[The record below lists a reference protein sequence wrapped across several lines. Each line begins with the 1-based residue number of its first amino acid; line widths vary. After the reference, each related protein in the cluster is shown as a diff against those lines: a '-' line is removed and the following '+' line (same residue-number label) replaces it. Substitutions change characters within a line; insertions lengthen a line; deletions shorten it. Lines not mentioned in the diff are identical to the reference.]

1 MPVRSLPLYR
11 SRSTHPEM
19 PATVPQLLYC
29 QNVQPCPPQ
38 LLPGIVGLDV
48 NQWATQRT
56 EKPWSANIDVS
67 PIEFA
72 QKLGLV

>member
-1 MPVRSLPLYR
+1 
-11 SRSTHPEM
+11 
-19 PATVPQLLYC
+19 
-29 QNVQPCPPQ
+29 
-38 LLPGIVGLDV
+38 V

-56 EKPWSANIDVS
+56 EKPWSANIEVS